1 MTTGKVLLIE
11 KRSSD
16 FIEDL
21 HDGSIL
27 DSIFGI
33 EGEQIKTTYATIMG
47 VSLFL
52 LVLSGVWLWLGPKI
66 IRRARRSG

>member
-1 MTTGKVLLIE
+1 MLLIE

-21 HDGSIL
+21 DDGSIL
-27 DSIFGI
+27 DSIFGM
-33 EGEQIKTTYATIMG
+33 EGVQIKTTYGTMMG

-52 LVLSGVWLWLGPKI
+52 LVLSGAWLWLGPKI